1 MNVSTDIAF
10 NRVVLAGAFIHGL
23 AGFAVA
29 GCDRMD
35 GRYLGRWGDDNERLV
50 NMSDGIFP

>member
-23 AGFAVA
+23 TEFTVA
-29 GCDRMD
+29 ECDRLD
-35 GRYLGRWGDDNERLV
+35 GPY
-50 NMSDGIFP
+50 